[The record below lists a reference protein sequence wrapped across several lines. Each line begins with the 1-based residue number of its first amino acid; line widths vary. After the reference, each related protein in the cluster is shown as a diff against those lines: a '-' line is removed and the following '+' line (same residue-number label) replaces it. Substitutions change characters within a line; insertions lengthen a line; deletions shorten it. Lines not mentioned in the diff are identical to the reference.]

1 MHASTVMAYAH
12 GHGAFSAAR
21 NGARRR
27 TLRLPDSPFRWSLG
41 TKPSRGGNAMNRKL
55 KGCVLALAAMVA
67 PGMAIA
73 SNAQVLS
80 AHELAQLTGVHERQ
94 VQMVFGA
101 RSQYAEY

>member
-1 MHASTVMAYAH
+1 
-12 GHGAFSAAR
+12 
-21 NGARRR
+21 
-27 TLRLPDSPFRWSLG
+27 
-41 TKPSRGGNAMNRKL
+41 MNRKL
-55 KGCVLALAAMVA
+55 KGCVLALAALVA

-101 RSQYAEY
+101 RSQYAEYKTGAYDFASRKIADVLGEVRYNDLMAGREIRLDDGRLVSLAAR